1 MNPVT
6 LLIVAGTLVGLA
18 VAGGLVLILRDPGT
32 SRRRLESLFRK
43 APEAHKVPGNEHYY
57 RPYWSR

>member
-6 LLIVAGTLVGLA
+6 LLIVAATLIGLA
-18 VAGGLVLILRDPGT
+18 VAGGLVQILRNPGT
-32 SRRRLESLFRK
+32 SRRRLESLFRR
-43 APEAHKVPGNEHYY
+43 APEAYKAPGNEHYY